1 MIRPM
6 DSSERSQSLWEAT
19 RRRRDHGAL
28 HGQAET
34 DVCIVGAGLAGISTA
49 YLLSLEGKRVIVLDD
64 NAIGGGETGQTT
76 AHLVSANDDYFHVLE
91 GVHGQDGA
99 RLIYQSHHAA
109 IERIGEIVGR
119 EGIECGY
126 ERLDGYWFLG
136 PGESTDLL
144 TKELEAARRAGA
156 DVELVDQIPGVP
168 FASGPALR
176 FAAQAQFHPLRY
188 LDGLVE
194 SIERRGGKVFTGN
207 HVSGFEGGERPSVSG
222 DGFEVRASAVVVCTN
237 TPIVDRVAIHT
248 KQAPYRTFVVAG
260 RVPRGSV
267 AHVLLWDTCDPYHY
281 IRTAALDDDL
291 QHEMLIVGG
300 EDHKTGHHDDAEARF
315 AALEAWTRQHFPP
328 FGAVEFRWSGQ
339 VMEPVDH
346 IAFIGRDPGGRQNV
360 YVATGDSGQGM
371 THSTIAGMLIT
382 ELIAERPHPWE
393 HLYDPKR
400 KSLSAGALK
409 HWAEENLDVAVQYV
423 DLIPG
428 AGVGASDAAAI
439 APDSGAV
446 LQRGAS
452 KVAVY
457 RQSDGTLVERS
468 AFCTHLGC
476 VVQWNSFERSWDCPC
491 HGSRFAPD
499 GTVLNGPAITPLGP
513 APE

>member
-1 MIRPM
+1 M

-28 HGQAET
+28 HGEAET

-49 YLLSLEGKRVIVLDD
+49 YLLALEGKRVIVLDD
-64 NAIGGGETGQTT
+64 NAVGGGETGQTT
-76 AHLVSANDDYFHVLE
+76 AHLASANDDQFHLLE
-91 GVHGQDGA
+91 SVHGQDGA

-109 IERIGEIVGR
+109 IERIGEIAGR
-119 EGIECGY
+119 EAIECGY
-126 ERLDGYWFLG
+126 ERMDGYWFLS
-136 PGESTDLL
+136 PGDTADLL
-144 TKELEAARRAGA
+144 TREFEAARRAGA

-168 FASGPALR
+168 FTSGPALR
-176 FAAQAQFHPLRY
+176 FAAQAQFHPLKY

-207 HVSGFEGGERPSVSG
+207 HVTAFEGGDRPSVSG

-267 AHVLLWDTCDPYHY
+267 PHLLLWDTADPYHY
-281 IRTAALDDDL
+281 VRTAALDDDL

-300 EDHKTGHHDDAEARF
+300 EDHKTGHHDDGDTRF
-315 AALEAWTRQHFPP
+315 ASLEAWTRQHFPM

-371 THSTIAGMLIT
+371 THATIAGMLIT

-400 KSLSAGALK
+400 KSLSAEALK

-428 AGVGASDAAAI
+428 AGVGAADAAAI
-439 APDSGAV
+439 APGAGAI

-452 KVAVY
+452 KIAVY
-457 RQSDGTLVERS
+457 RQDDGTLVERS

-499 GTVLNGPAITPLGP
+499 GEVLNGPAITPLGP
-513 APE
+513 ASE